1 MNMVSRKNMTTIL
14 ALAVSVFIA
23 WGAAKA
29 GAQEKANA
37 SIISIKDLPDGISPA
52 SVTVQRGD
60 TVVWY
65 NQGKEPVAIIVKQRI
80 GIVCSPLVN
89 FNADPAGN
97 YRTGSIPHGSTASL
111 CFLHGGEY
119 NYEVRWLALKDRKP
133 TGKAAAGKIAVE

>member
-1 MNMVSRKNMTTIL
+1 MSRVSSNIIPALL
-14 ALAVSVFIA
+14 AIA
-23 WGAAKA
+23 AGIVLFWNAEAAR
-29 GAQEKANA
+29 AQEKTNA

-52 SVTVQRGD
+52 SVSVKRGD

-65 NQGKEPVAIIVKQRI
+65 NQGKEPVIIRVKQRI

-97 YRTGSIPHGSTASL
+97 YKTGTIPHGSTASL

-119 NYEVRWLALKDRKP
+119 NYEVRWLGLKDRKP

>member
-1 MNMVSRKNMTTIL
+1 MNMVNRKNMTTIL
-14 ALAVSVFIA
+14 ALAVSIFIV

-29 GAQEKANA
+29 GAQEKTNV
-37 SIISIKDLPDGISPA
+37 SIISIKDAPDGISPA
-52 SVTVQRGD
+52 SVTVKRGD

-65 NQGKEPVAIIVKQRI
+65 NQGKEPVAISVKQRI

-89 FNADPAGN
+89 FNADPGGN

-133 TGKAAAGKIAVE
+133 TGKAAAGKVMVE